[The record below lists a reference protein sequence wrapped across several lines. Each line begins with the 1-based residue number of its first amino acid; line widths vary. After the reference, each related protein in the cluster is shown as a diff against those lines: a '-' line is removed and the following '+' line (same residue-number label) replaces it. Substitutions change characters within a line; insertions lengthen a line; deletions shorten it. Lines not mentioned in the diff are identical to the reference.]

1 MSGPGGISGF
11 ESLLLRL
18 TLASAGQLR
27 KDGKKIACALL
38 KKRERERETET
49 DHSPR
54 ATAAILT

>member
-27 KDGKKIACALL
+27 KEGEKKFACALL
-38 KKRERERETET
+38 KKRERETET